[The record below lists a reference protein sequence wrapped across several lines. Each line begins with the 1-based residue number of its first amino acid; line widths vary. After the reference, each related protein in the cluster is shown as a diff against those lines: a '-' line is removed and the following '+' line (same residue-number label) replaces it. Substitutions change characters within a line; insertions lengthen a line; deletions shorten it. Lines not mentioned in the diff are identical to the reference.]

1 MIKKKCRNCYR
12 DTRKDNGINVK
23 KMKKLDLVA
32 FDMDGVLAD
41 TLSSWKYIHDYFKTS
56 NERSVSDYIQ
66 GKIDDMEFIK
76 RDASLWVENG
86 RPVRIERLSE
96 ILSDIKLMDGA
107 KDLVDRLKENN
118 VKTAIV
124 SAGLSVLADRIGKNL
139 GIDFVYS
146 NGVEVDK
153 SGFITTKG
161 VIGVKLM
168 YKDETIRRIS
178 KDHDFLL
185 ENIASIGNSCFDVP
199 MFDVTGIGIAF
210 NPADSCV
217 KKYADFVVENK
228 DLRDVY
234 PYLER
239 YIK

>member
-12 DTRKDNGINVK
+12 DTRKDNGTNVK
-23 KMKKLDLVA
+23 RMKKLDLVA

-56 NERSVSDYIQ
+56 NERSVRDYIQ
-66 GKIDDMEFIK
+66 GKIDDLEFIK

-86 RPVRIERLSE
+86 KPVKIKRLSE
-96 ILSDIKLMDGA
+96 ILSDIKLMKGA
-107 KDLVDRLKENN
+107 KETVSLLKKNN
-118 VKTAIV
+118 IKTAIV
-124 SAGLSVLADRIGKNL
+124 SAGLNVLADRVGKNL

-146 NGVEVDK
+146 NGVEVDND
-153 SGFITTKG
+153 GFITTKG

-168 YKDETIRRIS
+168 YKDETVKKIS
-178 KDHDFLL
+178 KDQNVLL
-185 ENIASIGNSCFDVP
+185 ENIASVGNSCFDVP
-199 MFDVTGIGIAF
+199 MFEITGLGIAF

-234 PYLER
+234 KYLDR
-239 YIK
+239 YI